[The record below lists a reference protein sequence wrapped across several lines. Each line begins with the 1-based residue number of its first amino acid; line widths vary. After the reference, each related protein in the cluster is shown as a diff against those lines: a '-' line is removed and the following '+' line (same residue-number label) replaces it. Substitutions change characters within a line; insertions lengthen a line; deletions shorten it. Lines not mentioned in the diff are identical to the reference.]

1 MNDRQNSNIRKE
13 RIVAGL
19 KWIGSVCRD
28 LKFGSIRGVIIRDG
42 AMARGAGFRTIRTG
56 KPRPRGLQVNHD
68 KLDGDDVLKD
78 ALQDIH
84 RETACCNG
92 EWEIHFKVHKGI
104 PVSWGMEEV
113 GSSSIPENR

>member
-1 MNDRQNSNIRKE
+1 MEHKQDSKNRKE
-13 RIVAGL
+13 RILAGL
-19 KWIGSVCRD
+19 RWIGSECRE

-42 AMARGAGFRTIRTG
+42 AMARGVGFRTIRTG
-56 KPRPRGLQVNHD
+56 KPRPRGSSANHD

-84 RETACCNG
+84 RDTACCNG

-104 PVSWGMEEV
+104 PVSWGLEEL
-113 GSSSIPENR
+113 GSSSISEN

>member
-1 MNDRQNSNIRKE
+1 MDKQHNSSRKE
-13 RIVAGL
+13 RILTGL
-19 KWIGSVCRD
+19 RWIGNVCRE

-42 AMARGAGFRTIRTG
+42 AMARGSRFRTIRTG
-56 KPRPRGLQVNHD
+56 KPRPRGSSANHD

-84 RETACCNG
+84 RETACCDG

-104 PVSWGMEEV
+104 PVSWGLEEV
-113 GSSSIPENR
+113 GASSTSRD